1 MHIYVLKRFTLT
13 IVDIL
18 PMPYLYPAI
27 VETMDGEIG
36 DLQLRGALTAAHP
49 LPTSAPKGAANKVGA
64 SDRSLEL
71 QAELLVLKRQLA
83 AKDKALESVLR

>member
-1 MHIYVLKRFTLT
+1 MHVYN
-13 IVDIL
+13 
-18 PMPYLYPAI
+18 YYPAI

-36 DLQLRGALTAAHP
+36 DLQLRDALTAAHP
-49 LPTSAPKGAANKVGA
+49 LSSSSVTKGAASKVGA

-83 AKDKALESVLR
+83 AKDKVLESVLR